1 LAADHDPWLGRVI
14 DERYAIEA
22 VLGRGGM
29 GVVLRARHKFTGSL
43 VAVKMLHAD
52 LTRDP
57 QIEARFLAEARAS
70 NAIDHPAIVK
80 VLDAGRTREGELYL
94 VMELLVGQ
102 PMRSAVSRR
111 LGQPA
116 IKRVTLELLDAL
128 GAAHARG
135 FVHRD
140 LKPENVFLADPDG
153 AVKLLD
159 FGIAKV
165 LDATKTATIG
175 TQAGVVLGT
184 VAYMAPEQLHDAA
197 SVDARADLWAIGV
210 MIYEMLAGRLPYRG
224 TTVEEVF
231 VRLAREEPDPIRAW
245 VPTIAPATEQ
255 FMQRA
260 LARDPNARFR
270 SAAEMAT
277 AFVQLPFD
285 QPHVIVPRG
294 PTDSSPM
301 ATQATGFGATA
312 APSVP
317 GLPPTITPAP
327 IHTPP
332 APLPIVQPQHAGPN
346 RAAILGIAFGVA
358 AAAVIA
364 AAVVVA
370 KRHKPS
376 EPHGITTDLAI
387 GSATTP
393 AAAPPPPPPP
403 PPADAAIAMD
413 AAIEQ
418 PPPQPKPVPHQR
430 AQPQPQPQPQ
440 PAQPQQPY
448 PQQPQQ
454 PAQAPP
460 NCTQSCE
467 LAARCGMSSNAQC
480 LTACYRDPSVNQCSA
495 ASTGNCNEYSRCMME
510 TTCHAH
516 VFNGNGTCNAALSCQ
531 ERQCALGNVVCGC
544 SCATGM
550 TPSHALALF
559 VADACYVGCNGN
571 TTCNQGCSRVDQACK
586 AQ

>member
-1 LAADHDPWLGRVI
+1 MI
-14 DERYAIEA
+14 DGRYAVEA

-29 GVVLRARHKFTGSL
+29 GVVLRARHKFTGAL
-43 VAVKMLHAD
+43 VAVKMLHPD
-52 LTRDP
+52 LTRDA
-57 QIEARFLAEARAS
+57 QIEGRFLAEARAS

-80 VLDAGRTREGELYL
+80 VLDAGRTPESELYL

-153 AVKLLD
+153 TVKLLD

-165 LDATKTATIG
+165 LDATKTATLG

-197 SVDARADLWAIGV
+197 SVDARADLWALGV

-224 TTVEEVF
+224 TTVEEIF

-245 VPTIAPATEQ
+245 IPTIATTTEQ

-277 AFVQLPFD
+277 AFVTLPLD
-285 QPHVIVPRG
+285 QPHVNVAIRPRG

-312 APSVP
+312 APSTP
-317 GLPPTITPAP
+317 GLPPTVT
-327 IHTPP
+327 P
-332 APLPIVQPQHAGPN
+332 APLPIARPTPTPAPMPVPARDGPN
-346 RAAILGIAFGVA
+346 RAAILGVALGIA

-364 AAVVVA
+364 AAIFVA
-370 KRHKPS
+370 KRHKPT
-376 EPHGITTDLAI
+376 EPHGITTDLVM
-387 GSATTP
+387 GSSTPPP
-393 AAAPPPPPPP
+393 AAAPPPPV
-403 PPADAAIAMD
+403 DAAAPIAMD

-418 PPPQPKPVPHQR
+418 PPPQQPHTVPHQH
-430 AQPQPQPQPQ
+430 AQQPPQPPQPAQQPQPQ
-440 PAQPQQPY
+440 QPQQPY
-448 PQQPQQ
+448 PEQAQP
-454 PAQAPP
+454 PAQAPSS
-460 NCTQSCE
+460 CTQSCE
-467 LAARCGMSSNAQC
+467 LAARCGLAANAQC
-480 LTACYRDPSVNQCSA
+480 LTACYQDPTINQCSTT
-495 ASTGNCNEYSRCMME
+495 STGNCNEYSRCMLE
-510 TTCHAH
+510 TACHAH
-516 VFNGNGTCNAALSCQ
+516 IFNGNGTCNAALSCQ
-531 ERQCALGNVVCGC
+531 ERQCTLGNMICGC
-544 SCATGM
+544 ACATGM
-550 TPSHALALF
+550 SPSHALQLF
-559 VADACYVGCNGN
+559 HADACYLACNGN
-571 TTCNQGCSRVDQACK
+571 TACNKGCGPVVQACK